1 MPSYHSFM
9 SQEQAWTESPTSFR
23 NFLLLLLSLP
33 CWAETIPALC
43 LILSSLLSALLS
55 LSNPSTAL
63 QSCYSDHLFFSQ
75 TRHAASTA
83 PFAPSEQTISHFY
96 FTSHAILFLIVTVG
110 RATFVWAWIR
120 WCPAHQLPSIPVLGS
135 CHQPISA
142 THQICTSW
150 QQSSERL
157 DGDRNYF
164 SDGLVSSLAL
174 VFDCG
179 GCLAGFG

>member
-1 MPSYHSFM
+1 MPSYHSCM

-43 LILSSLLSALLS
+43 LIFSSLLSALLS
-55 LSNPSTAL
+55 QSIPSTAL
-63 QSCYSDHLFFSQ
+63 QSCYTDHLFFYPDPPCSQ
-75 TRHAASTA
+75 HSS
-83 PFAPSEQTISHFY
+83 FYSIKTISHFY
-96 FTSHAILFLIVTVG
+96 FTSHAILFLILTVG
-110 RATFVWAWIR
+110 PATFVWAWIR
-120 WCPAHQLPSIPVLGS
+120 WCPAHQLPSIPGLGS

-164 SDGLVSSLAL
+164 SDELVSSLAL